1 MGVDWERIREEFP
14 ALRQWTFLNTA
25 TFGQL
30 PRRAVS
36 AMQHHLARRDALACS
51 DFLSWFDD
59 ADEIRRS
66 IAQLIHARLEDIA
79 FFPNASA
86 ALSLLIAGIDWKP
99 GDEILTLEN
108 EFPNN
113 LYCIA
118 PLAGRGVE
126 LVEVRWEDFY
136 EALGPKTRLV
146 AISLL
151 NYTNGFRPPLVEV
164 AHRLRQRRILFYLD
178 GTQGVGAISVNLCET
193 PVSMLAVHGY
203 KWLLSPTGAGFAYI
217 DPSLR
222 SWLPPAQVGW
232 RSHFAWRE
240 VDQLHHGM
248 PEYDSEAWRY
258 EPGMLPFPVL
268 YGMAASVEMMLEI
281 GPSAIERRV
290 LELADDLR
298 RRLRALGAELPDDRS
313 PCYRNTPIV
322 AARFPGIDVVA
333 LVRRLKD
340 RRVLVSARHGNL
352 RVSVHFYNNESDLE
366 RLEGELRMLLR

>member
-1 MGVDWERIREEFP
+1 MGNDWERIREEFP
-14 ALRQWTFLNTA
+14 ALRRWTFLNTA

-30 PRRAVS
+30 PRRAIS
-36 AMQHHLARRDALACS
+36 AIQHHLARRDALACT
-51 DFLSWFDD
+51 DFLTWFDD
-59 ADEIRRS
+59 ANEIRRS
-66 IAQLIHARLEDIA
+66 IAQLINATLEDIA
-79 FFPNASA
+79 FFPSASA
-86 ALSLLIAGIDWKP
+86 ALSVLIAGIDWQP
-99 GDEILTLEN
+99 GDQIVTLEN

-113 LYCIA
+113 LYCAA
-118 PLAGRGVE
+118 PLASRGVE
-126 LVEVRWEDFY
+126 LVEVCWEDFF

-151 NYTNGFRPPLVEV
+151 NYTNGFRVPLVEV

-217 DPSLR
+217 NPGLR

-232 RSHFAWRE
+232 RSHFAWRD

-248 PEYDSEAWRY
+248 PELDSEAWRY

-268 YGMAASVEMMLEI
+268 YAMGASVEMMLEI
-281 GPSAIERRV
+281 GPSAIEQRV
-290 LELADDLR
+290 LSLAEDLR
-298 RRLRALGAELPDDRS
+298 QRLRRLGAELLADQS
-313 PCYRNTPIV
+313 PGFRNTPIV
-322 AARFPGIDVVA
+322 AARFPGVDIVA
-333 LVRRLKD
+333 LVRKLKD

-352 RVSVHFYNNESDLE
+352 RISVHFYNNESDLE
-366 RLEGELRMLLR
+366 RLETELRTVLG